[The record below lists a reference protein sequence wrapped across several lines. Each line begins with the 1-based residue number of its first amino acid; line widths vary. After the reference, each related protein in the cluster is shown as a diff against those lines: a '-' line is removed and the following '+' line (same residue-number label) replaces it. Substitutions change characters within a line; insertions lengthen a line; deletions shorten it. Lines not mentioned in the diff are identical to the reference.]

1 MSSQKEKM
9 LTGKLYIANDPELKK
24 LSRTGRQIVDQYNN
38 LLHLEENKALLL
50 LPKIFK
56 SIGIDSYIEKDL
68 YVDYG
73 SNTSIGEHFYANT
86 RLVLLD
92 VAEIN
97 IGNNVMFG
105 PNVSLLTAAHPI
117 DAAIRNEG
125 LEYGLP
131 INIHNNVW
139 IGGNVVVNPGVTIGS
154 NSIVGS
160 GSVVTKDIPENSIV
174 VGNPA
179 KVLRKIDQHDRVIWN
194 EKKEAYYEDIRGG
207 ENDK

>member
-1 MSSQKEKM
+1 MSSQKDKM
-9 LTGKLYIANDPELKK
+9 LNGQLYIANDPDLKK
-24 LSRTGRQIVDQYNN
+24 LSSSGRRLVDQYNN
-38 LLHLEENKALLL
+38 LLHLEEKEALLL

-56 SIGIDSYIEKDL
+56 SIGHDSYIEKDL

-73 SNTSIGEHFYANT
+73 SNTSIGKNFYANT

-117 DAAIRNEG
+117 DAEIRNEG
-125 LEYGLP
+125 LEYGLS
-131 INIHNNVW
+131 INIQNNVW
-139 IGGNVVVNPGVTIGS
+139 LGGNVVVNPGITIGS
-154 NSIVGS
+154 NSVIGS
-160 GSVVTKDIPENSIV
+160 GSVVTKNIPENSIA

-179 KVLRKIDQHDRVIWN
+179 RVLRVIDRHDRLLWN
-194 EKKEAYYEDIRGG
+194 EKKEAYYEDMKGKD
-207 ENDK
+207 NDK